1 MGFVSQIP
9 GQQSEIP
16 AMTKMEA
23 QQAKHEVVEDCE
35 TRVPQS
41 AVLKFD
47 VSFLSSV
54 DNSQ

>member
-1 MGFVSQIP
+1 MP

-23 QQAKHEVVEDCE
+23 QQAKHEVVEDYE
-35 TRVPQS
+35 TRVPHS

-54 DNSQ
+54 DSSQ